1 VMHEVVNAN
10 KRAEN
15 ITDMT
20 TQQRERSQSLQQ
32 IIKDMSNVALNN
44 ASGAQ
49 NSQKFSEN
57 LAGVMGDFSVLIAQ
71 FKITEDGKGGDGR
84 PPAGL
89 RPEGTQS
96 APATAANVASAQ
108 A

>member
-1 VMHEVVNAN
+1 MHEVVNAN

-15 ITDMT
+15 ITNMT

-32 IIKDMSNVALNN
+32 IIQDMSNVALNN

-71 FKITEDGKGGDGR
+71 FKITEDLKGGDGR

-89 RPEGTQS
+89 RPEGM
-96 APATAANVASAQ
+96 PLASAAGAREAQVQ